1 MFFYLLYNSTILE
14 KEIDEYNRSIKVLI
28 YGSIAYIILHAV
40 LFIGGEEALLYS
52 LKVYF
57 WLFLALDFIVL
68 GLMFNRRNENSNIFE
83 MVFNRNKKNNLDN
96 LNLQNNANLN
106 SQTQNNHSNINSD
119 KIKRKSSL
127 KRKTVRFKD
136 YESDSDSDSDSDIGT
151 DIDLTA
157 FKESLIN

>member
-40 LFIGGEEALLYS
+40 LFVGGEEALLYS

-57 WLFLALDFIVL
+57 WLFLVLDFIVL
-68 GLMFNRRNENSNIFE
+68 GLMFNRKNGNSQNVFE
-83 MVFNRNKKNNLDN
+83 LIFNRNRKPNNTI
-96 LNLQNNANLN
+96 NNQPVNQVN
-106 SQTQNNHSNINSD
+106 VNQEQKTP
-119 KIKRKSSL
+119 RKSAL
-127 KRKTVRFKD
+127 KRKTVRFKNYD
-136 YESDSDSDSDSDIGT
+136 SDSDSESDSDIGT

-157 FKESLIN
+157 FKESLLN

>member
-40 LFIGGEEALLYS
+40 LFVGGEEALLYS

-57 WLFLALDFIVL
+57 WLFLVLDFIVL
-68 GLMFNRRNENSNIFE
+68 GLMFNRKNGNNKNVFE
-83 MVFNRNKKNNLDN
+83 LIFNRKTNTNTVNTVNNQPVN
-96 LNLQNNANLN
+96 QVNVNQE
-106 SQTQNNHSNINSD
+106 Q
-119 KIKRKSSL
+119 KMPRKSAL
-127 KRKTVRFKD
+127 KRKTVRFKNYD
-136 YESDSDSDSDSDIGT
+136 SDSDSESDSDIGT

-157 FKESLIN
+157 FKESLLN

>member
-1 MFFYLLYNSTILE
+1 MFFYLLYNSTILD

-40 LFIGGEEALLYS
+40 LFVGGEEALLYS

-57 WLFLALDFIVL
+57 WLFLFLDFLVL
-68 GLMFNRRNENSNIFE
+68 GLKFNRKNGNSNNIFE
-83 MVFNRNKKNNLDN
+83 LIFNRNKKNNSDN
-96 LNLQNNANLN
+96 LNAVNNVNLN
-106 SQTQNNHSNINSD
+106 YQKNDSNNNDI
-119 KIKRKSSL
+119 IKRKSSL
-127 KRKTVRFKD
+127 KRKNVRFKD